1 MSHLLSRRHWSLLHN
16 QHGSYK
22 QHHISP
28 ENHILSTPS
37 AKRANELGASDSLKS
52 RRLITSAMFWLLSI
66 QVSKE
71 KEDTNLTLLGQSAS
85 LRKMITKFKIPRESD
100 ASALNNIL
108 LLPQLDGYITD
119 TRVMLLTLC
128 PHIRRQSAIAFEIL
142 YCVKRRGL
150 LIRLKKARKLSKETT
165 WKLVTETQMRNC
177 LRSPHLLIQHLLFTV
192 KNHSLQAFLHQLAD
206 TTDRSSLVIE
216 MVKDELHQ
224 FDRLNVWELVNK
236 PFGKMIIK
244 LKWLW
249 KNKKDEDQTVIR
261 NKARL
266 VAKGPLKEE
275 VYVAQPEG
283 FIDPNHPEKVY
294 LLRKALYG
302 LKASPKPD
310 AVIMP
315 DGLDTQNALLERDLV
330 PWCNFNVDEDTAS
343 LRLWLQLQQKYRCIR
358 LSVSIVNIMQ
368 PRTMSYNKD
377 TSILGY
383 SLLKETALL
392 EDGFCMLVQKELV
405 DESLTPSRIWSKYLE
420 EEEKLDTFGISCLR
434 DVKRNCLLTSG
445 TYLSWVLRFE
455 LIAYFKDLA
464 ESDSLSLLNANYKKA
479 LNLLKVRIVDSE
491 GKRSPP
497 YTKEKRS
504 LHDRSESDYHQVE
517 MLSLTDYI
525 NGSLHS
531 VYAHAQHLPSISSVS
546 LKETLSHLC
555 HGKTNMH
562 LLSALT
568 TSKSVLEKGGSQLQ
582 ASNHLISKRTLRSKS
597 KRSSIILIRTHFH
610 FSCFSTHC
618 GNKVIFKSPTALSCV
633 IAWNI
638 PSDTMVYS
646 LDDDGNPART
656 TSNSLVAVRNSE
668 YSSFQDPEKCEHI
681 IPNVTSSQDGKRSHD
696 DD

>member
-165 WKLVTETQMRNC
+165 WKLVTETQMRN
-177 LRSPHLLIQHLLFTV
+177 PDFV
-192 KNHSLQAFLHQLAD
+192 QAVCYCERYQA
-206 TTDRSSLVIE
+206 TE
-216 MVKDELHQ
+216 
-224 FDRLNVWELVNK
+224 LNV
-236 PFGKMIIK
+236 
-244 LKWLW
+244 
-249 KNKKDEDQTVIR
+249 KKAPQ
-261 NKARL
+261 
-266 VAKGPLKEE
+266 G
-275 VYVAQPEG
+275 
-283 FIDPNHPEKVY
+283 
-294 LLRKALYG
+294 
-302 LKASPKPD
+302 D

-656 TSNSLVAVRNSE
+656 TSNSLVAVRNSK